1 MLPVRT
7 HRVVQ
12 DQQTPEDGVEEV
24 CVCART
30 CVRACV
36 CACACVYA
44 CTYVRMCICVTS

>member
-24 CVCART
+24 
-30 CVRACV
+30 RACV
-36 CACACVYA
+36 CVCMFVRGCVCA
-44 CTYVRMCICVTS
+44 YVHVCY

>member
-24 CVCART
+24 CVCERV
-30 CVRACV
+30 CVLVCV
-36 CACACVYA
+36 CACVHVYICACMLLA
-44 CTYVRMCICVTS
+44 EL

>member
-24 CVCART
+24 CVCVRTRARA
-30 CVRACV
+30 CVHVRACV
-36 CACACVYA
+36 H
-44 CTYVRMCICVTS
+44 TYVHVCY

>member
-24 CVCART
+24 CVCTHA
-30 CVRACV
+30 RACV
-36 CACACVYA
+36 RVCVHVRVCVCVYVCA
-44 CTYVRMCICVTS
+44 YVHMCY